1 MKRYKLLYLVAGV
14 ASVLMT
20 GCNDME
26 NTPSN
31 KFTDNSFWNSTEKAQ
46 YVVNMAYSQMYN
58 AGRMWQDESL
68 SDNVFDG
75 RNVTDPRAIRKGMG
89 TPSLELFKNEWK
101 DLYLSLIHI

>member
-58 AGRMWQDESL
+58 AGRMWKK
-68 SDNVFDG
+68 
-75 RNVTDPRAIRKGMG
+75 RIH
-89 TPSLELFKNEWK
+89 
-101 DLYLSLIHI
+101 SLILFPCNIYFFISSKSPFR

>member
-31 KFTDNSFWNSTEKAQ
+31 GQ
-46 YVVNMAYSQMYN
+46 Q
-58 AGRMWQDESL
+58 L
-68 SDNVFDG
+68 
-75 RNVTDPRAIRKGMG
+75 
-89 TPSLELFKNEWK
+89 LELHRE
-101 DLYLSLIHI
+101 STIRS

>member
-75 RNVTDPRAIRKGMG
+75 RNVTDPRAKVWA
-89 TPSLELFKNEWK
+89 LL
-101 DLYLSLIHI
+101 L

>member
-46 YVVNMAYSQMYN
+46 YVVNMAYS
-58 AGRMWQDESL
+58 
-68 SDNVFDG
+68 
-75 RNVTDPRAIRKGMG
+75 
-89 TPSLELFKNEWK
+89 
-101 DLYLSLIHI
+101 